1 MKVAGLTLERY
12 RALGDPPTRASA
24 LWMALAA
31 RGLDVRIVHPELTR
45 IQDVIAKGLHFHPQ
59 RAAWR
64 HRYLLSRES
73 VRYLTDDVERRLAA
87 VGDVDVILQ
96 YQCLFAP
103 GRRRRTPVVIYTDHI
118 YEVTRREYPL
128 WSPLSPRASK
138 AFVAHES
145 ETLRAADALLTYS
158 EYTRTAAI
166 EHYGC
171 DPERV
176 HVVGTGANVV
186 VSNATDRRYDQQV
199 ALFAGYD
206 FTRKGGDVLL
216 EAWPQ
221 VRRSL
226 PSARLKIAS
235 VDRGPRLPEG
245 VEWLGSL
252 DRLQLNAAYMDASV
266 FVLPSRFEPF
276 GLVFA
281 EAMGSGLAC
290 VATRTCGVPEIVL
303 DGETGLLVPFSD
315 PETLAE
321 ALIALLGDPER
332 ARRLGEA
339 ARERVLR
346 QFTWERVAARVA
358 GHLGSAAGGSSVG
371 SMTE

>member
-1 MKVAGLTLERY
+1 MRVAALTAERY
-12 RALGDPPTRASA
+12 RALGDAPTRASA
-24 LWMALAA
+24 LWGALG
-31 RGLDVRIVHPELTR
+31 RQGLDVHIVHPELTP
-45 IQDVIAKGLHFHPQ
+45 IQEWRAKLRHLHPR

-73 VRYLTDDVERRLAA
+73 VGYLTDDVERRLAA
-87 VGDVDVILQ
+87 AGDVDVILQ

-103 GRRRRTPVVIYTDHI
+103 GRRRRAPVAIYTDHV
-118 YEVTRREYPL
+118 YEVTRREYPR
-128 WSPLSPRASK
+128 WSPLSRRASQE
-138 AFVAHES
+138 FLAHES
-145 ETLRAADALLTYS
+145 ETLRGADVLLTFS
-158 EYTRTAAI
+158 EYTRSAAV

-186 VSNATDRRYDQQV
+186 VADTTDRRYDQRV
-199 ALFAGYD
+199 AFFAGYD
-206 FTRKGGDVLL
+206 FERKGGDVLL
-216 EAWPQ
+216 KAWPR

-226 PSARLKIAS
+226 PDARLRIAS
-235 VDRGPRLPEG
+235 LPRAPRLPDG
-245 VEWLGSL
+245 VEWLGTL
-252 DRLQLNAAYMDASV
+252 TRHELNAAYMDASV

-315 PETLAE
+315 PNALAD
-321 ALIALLGDPER
+321 ALIALLGDPDR
-332 ARRLGEA
+332 ARRMGVA
-339 ARERVLR
+339 AQERVHGH
-346 QFTWERVAARVA
+346 FTWEHVAGRVAT
-358 GHLGSAAGGSSVG
+358 HLEAAVG
-371 SMTE
+371 QP